1 MTPREIE
8 NKHTFNAI
16 ADECEKIEN
25 DLSKLQEQL
34 FAVGLASLATTLGY
48 FADRTKKIRNYAA
61 PENPYKYTKENTPA
75 FTGVA

>member
-16 ADECEKIEN
+16 ADVCEKIED
-25 DLSKLQEQL
+25 DLAKLQVHL
-34 FAVGLASLATTLGY
+34 FAIGLASLATTLGG
-48 FADRTKKIRNYAA
+48 FAERTKTIRNYAV

-75 FTGVA
+75 FTEVA